1 MDELHQY
8 LQQHE
13 LFRHLTPEQLEI
25 LLHQGR
31 IQVFDKN
38 HTVIHATETEPD
50 LFLLLE
56 GMCKNTILTDDGTE
70 KTVRFYVPGDLA
82 GMISAVTQ
90 KNMNFTVQTV
100 EKSRFFIIPHLLFQQ
115 CMHQN
120 VSFAEMVAKDM
131 SNRLHNLYQTLHHEF
146 SYQAT
151 GMDPYPFRKKIGEIM
166 TSPVVTMSGN
176 PNVLELARYMT
187 DNRVSSVVLT
197 EQDTPVKG
205 IITEKDILRLVAAN
219 RDLSQ
224 TRAEEIV
231 TGQPI
236 ITLPPDAYF
245 YEALLVM
252 VKHRIKHIP
261 VVHDQHLVGMVT
273 MHNLTRARGM
283 AVLSIVD
290 EIEHQTSIEGLA
302 ESRSHVRRFLDAML
316 KENAAAHEI
325 CAIISELN
333 DRILR
338 RIILLSEQ
346 EMVAEQMGPPP
357 VEYCWLAMGSEG
369 RKEQTLAT
377 DQDNAIIYMDVESSE
392 LEQVDQYFAL
402 LAEKIVSGLER
413 CGFPRCEGG
422 VMAVNRKW
430 RRSFSEWKRE
440 INNWL
445 NNLDGDEVRN
455 FTIFLD
461 FRGVYGHIQLAEELR
476 QHLHNQGKNQ
486 TFLFNR
492 LARDDSSHPVPIGL
506 FGRFITEKNEQDQ
519 SIIDLK
525 HGGVMHIVN
534 AARIFA
540 LREGISETSTMGR
553 LNLLKQAGVYNERE
567 HKEISEAFN
576 TLMSMRIQLNME
588 QQDQGQPL
596 NNNIPLE
603 SLSREDK
610 LKLKKSLSTVK
621 WVQQMIERHFHVQ

>member
-8 LQQHE
+8 LRQHE
-13 LFRHLTPEQLEI
+13 LFRHLTSEQSETLI
-25 LLHQGR
+25 RQGR
-31 IQVFDKN
+31 IQTFDRN
-38 HTVIHATETEPD
+38 HTVIHATDTEPD
-50 LFLLLE
+50 LYLLLE
-56 GMCKNTILTDDGTE
+56 GMCKNSILTDDGNE

-82 GMISAVTQ
+82 GMISAVNQ

-100 EKSRFFIIPHLLFQQ
+100 EKSRFFVIPHHLFQQ

-131 SNRLHNLYQTLHHEF
+131 SNRLHNLYRTLHHEF

-176 PNVLELARYMT
+176 PSVMELARHMA

-197 EQDTPVKG
+197 EKDTPVKA
-205 IITEKDILRLVAAN
+205 IVTEKDILRSVAEN
-219 RDLSQ
+219 RDLQ
-224 TRAEEIV
+224 KTRADNIV
-231 TGQPI
+231 TGQQI
-236 ITLPPDAYF
+236 LFLSPDAFF
-245 YEALLVM
+245 YEALLMM

-261 VVHDQHLVGMVT
+261 VVHNQHLVGMVT

-290 EIEHQTSIEGLA
+290 EIEHQTSIEGLSQA
-302 ESRSHVRRFLDAML
+302 RRHVRRFLDAML

-338 RIILLSEQ
+338 RIILLCEQ
-346 EMVAEQMGPPP
+346 EMVAEHKGPPP

-377 DQDNAIIYMDVESSE
+377 DQDNAIIFMDVEPAE
-392 LEQVDQYFAL
+392 LELVDQYFAQ
-402 LAEKIVSGLER
+402 LAEKIVSGLEQ

-430 RRSFSEWKRE
+430 RRSLSEWKRE
-440 INNWL
+440 INHWL

-461 FRGVYGHIQLAEELR
+461 FRGVYGHTRLAEELR
-476 QHLHNQGKNQ
+476 QHLHNQAQNQ

-540 LREGISETSTMGR
+540 LREGITQASTTER
-553 LNLLKQAGVYNERE
+553 LHLLKQAGVYNERE
-567 HKEISEAFN
+567 HQEISEAFN
-576 TLMSMRIQLNME
+576 TLMSMRILLNME

-596 NNNIPLE
+596 NNNLPQE

-621 WVQQMIERHFHVQ
+621 WVQQMIQRHFHVQ